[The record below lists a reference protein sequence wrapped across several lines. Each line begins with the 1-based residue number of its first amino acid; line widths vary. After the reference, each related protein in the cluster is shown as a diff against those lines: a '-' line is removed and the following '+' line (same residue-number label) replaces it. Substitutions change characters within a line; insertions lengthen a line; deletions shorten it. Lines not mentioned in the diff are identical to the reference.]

1 MPITSMT
8 AQNKVQTKSVGGAI
22 QTASKDMTNPKFKI
36 GTWIK
41 EKNGNRKFRVIALKS
56 GSYILNNQA
65 SISFGYAE
73 KIYKETTKDKQTY
86 PLRKVRDPYNMGYMY
101 ASIEEESS
109 EITREISRDMDT
121 YIKRFMEDCGCT
133 PEEARDELMKIFLQR
148 IEELK
153 K

>member
-1 MPITSMT
+1 
-8 AQNKVQTKSVGGAI
+8 
-22 QTASKDMTNPKFKI
+22 MTNPKFKI

-73 KIYKETTKDKQTY
+73 KIYKETTKNKQIY

-101 ASIEEESS
+101 ASIEEENS
-109 EITREISRDMDT
+109 EITREINRDMDT

-133 PEEARDELMKIFLQR
+133 SEEARDELMKIFLQR